1 MEHEANFLDLLIVFG
16 ENLRLLILLPIMA
29 GLISLGLTYFMEPVF
44 TAETVFLPPVDEGGS
59 SITGDL
65 AGLAALAGVRD
76 ANTNNAEQVV
86 SLLKSTTLLDRMV
99 DLHDLKIYFKSELN
113 KQARDNLSSRT
124 KIKVEND
131 GLITLKYTGPDPL
144 FAAEIANSYV
154 SQLKILTSEF
164 AFSEA
169 QRRRKFLELKYEE
182 TKIEVSNALAKL
194 KNSGL
199 DIELFRVYPE
209 LAMGSIANLREKIA
223 EKEIEIKSSETY
235 LAANSIGMKTSRS
248 ELVALK
254 QQLRLLLNSEK
265 SDRANKDD
273 YSNLYRDYKAQEEL
287 LKFYFKEFERARID
301 ESREGRFI
309 QVVDPAQPPEVRSS
323 PKRKIIAIYTSLVS
337 GFAVSF
343 ILLIKFFFIVDKARG
358 GGLDVK
364 TARLKGAIR
373 EQLFLR

>member
-59 SITGDL
+59 SVTGDL

-154 SQLKILTSEF
+154 SQLKILT
-164 AFSEA
+164 
-169 QRRRKFLELKYEE
+169 Y
-182 TKIEVSNALAKL
+182 L
-194 KNSGL
+194 KN
-199 DIELFRVYPE
+199 
-209 LAMGSIANLREKIA
+209 M
-223 EKEIEIKSSETY
+223 
-235 LAANSIGMKTSRS
+235 
-248 ELVALK
+248 
-254 QQLRLLLNSEK
+254 
-265 SDRANKDD
+265 
-273 YSNLYRDYKAQEEL
+273 
-287 LKFYFKEFERARID
+287 
-301 ESREGRFI
+301 
-309 QVVDPAQPPEVRSS
+309 
-323 PKRKIIAIYTSLVS
+323 II
-337 GFAVSF
+337 
-343 ILLIKFFFIVDKARG
+343 LI
-358 GGLDVK
+358 
-364 TARLKGAIR
+364 
-373 EQLFLR
+373 